1 MLSKIP
7 MGRFGTVDEIAG
19 VVTWAASED
28 CGFTTGS
35 VFDASGRAGDLLIRA
50 AFIPTHGPRFRVKWR
65 ENRRAWRLRGK
76 PLKRLRFL
84 GLESGWKVAG
94 KWLATF

>member
-1 MLSKIP
+1 MVQVLNLETSRTDCEISGGETML
-7 MGRFGTVDEIAG
+7 
-19 VVTWAASED
+19 AAVEAEQYQRPS
-28 CGFTTGS
+28 S
-35 VFDASGRAGDLLIRA
+35 L
-50 AFIPTHGPRFRVKWR
+50 THGPRFGVKWR

-76 PLKRLRFL
+76 PLKRLRFP